1 MKKLLWLRPSHG
13 VDVHMDTEPGVW
25 LTGFQVL
32 DTEGQCEVRNYAPDI
47 HFAAVYNFP
56 SAF

>member
-32 DTEGQCEVRNYAPDI
+32 DTEGQCEVRNYTA
-47 HFAAVYNFP
+47 
-56 SAF
+56 